1 MSDPLSQAT
10 RDLTHDKSSN
20 KDGGLSGK
28 VSDRMK
34 GPVNETGTSHPLGM
48 GACKGIMVAY

>member
-10 RDLTHDKSSN
+10 RDLTHDKPSN